1 MIFVIS
7 LLEVKEFS
15 FLIRIKQTDKQRN
28 AVHTPAQTE
37 RAGEDVPPWVEL
49 VMDRHQASSLRYLI
63 ISSRYISS
71 VF

>member
-15 FLIRIKQTDKQRN
+15 FLIRIKQTDKQRS

-37 RAGEDVPPWVEL
+37 RAGEDVLPWVEL
-49 VMDRHQASSLRYLI
+49 VMDPHLVSSLRYLI
-63 ISSRYISS
+63 ISTRYISS